1 MQSNTT
7 PKIGIIMGSSSDAN
21 VMAEAAKILDVLN
34 IEHEDQIVSAHRT
47 PDRLATYAK
56 HAQDMNFV
64 VIIAG
69 AGGAAHLPGMIA
81 SHTTI
86 PVVGVPII
94 AYNNKNQ
101 MDQKNTSRLSTF
113 GGLDSMLS
121 ITEMPAGAP
130 VVSVGV
136 NKAKNAG
143 LYAAMILATNDKK
156 IRVALESLRKSQ
168 HDSVIEESKVLQ
180 SKGLAKFN
188 SV

>member
-1 MQSNTT
+1 MQADTT

-21 VMAEAAKILDVLN
+21 VMAEAAKILDVLH
-34 IEHEDQIVSAHRT
+34 IAHDDQIVSAHRT

-56 HAQDMNFV
+56 HAQDMNFA

-86 PVVGVPII
+86 PVIGVPIM

-101 MDQKNTSRLSTF
+101 MDQKSTKVSAF

-143 LYAAMILATNDKK
+143 LYAAMILAIHDKE
-156 IRVALESLRKSQ
+156 IQSSLESLRKSQ
-168 HDSVIEESKVLQ
+168 HDMVVKESKVLQ
-180 SKGLAKFN
+180 DKGLAEFN
-188 SV
+188 LP